1 MIEIANKNKVP
12 TIVDPKKEN
21 FFAYRNCTLF
31 KPNRKE
37 IKEGL
42 KTDLDLSKLEN
53 IEKATGKLI
62 EILDCESVMVTLS
75 EDGVY
80 LKKNN
85 QASHIKAHKRIITDV
100 SGAGDTVVSVAAL
113 CLASGMDLLK
123 AAEIANIAG
132 GIVCEKVGVVP
143 INKEELIEEIKR
155 LNL

>member
-1 MIEIANKNKVP
+1 M
-12 TIVDPKKEN
+12 
-21 FFAYRNCTLF
+21 
-31 KPNRKE
+31 
-37 IKEGL
+37 
-42 KTDLDLSKLEN
+42 
-53 IEKATGKLI
+53 
-62 EILDCESVMVTLS
+62 S